1 MWRWTLERILTGN
14 RDLHMVRS
22 LLASVTSKKLP
33 NIFKSYPKMISL
45 KMKDFDTF
53 ENCLKCGQ
61 FGQNIWWHRLWK
73 VAQSAIHHPIWP
85 HWFQI
90 NFGKRN
96 CPGQL
101 LWHWFVGLAIGY
113 SSSNDDDGTAHVK
126 RLLLNCINLFD
137 SKPGAE
143 CRAVVG
149 REVCR

>member
-1 MWRWTLERILTGN
+1 MQEREN
-14 RDLHMVRS
+14 RSKVSFRQ
-22 LLASVTSKKLP
+22 SVWPVKSRQMPIKTAKKLFLYK
-33 NIFKSYPKMISL
+33 NERFWNLYK
-45 KMKDFDTF
+45 
-53 ENCLKCGQ
+53 NCLKCGQ